1 MSHRLHTLAL
11 LAAIGSSALAAPLA
25 AQTLDRIARTGEI
38 RIGVRSDAAPLSHI
52 VDGKPAGYTV
62 DLCLGVMDHL
72 EKEALPAGAK
82 TPLTPVFVT
91 VGTEDRFDKLVSGE
105 IDMLC
110 GAASVTLSRRAVVDF
125 SIPTYIDG
133 ASVLMLKTGPEDFAQ
148 LAGQRIGVR
157 GNTTTEQALQATLAS
172 LKMQAEV
179 VTVEDHPAGL
189 AAVLDGRVAA
199 YFADQSI
206 LFGLLRASDRK
217 GELKVANRPLTI
229 EPQAIAL
236 PPGDSAFRL
245 AVDTALSR
253 LFRSGSAA
261 KMFEFNFAPAT
272 MGDVMKAL
280 TIIAPLPE

>member
-1 MSHRLHTLAL
+1 MTHLLRNLAL
-11 LAAIGSSALAAPLA
+11 IALVGGTAFAAPLG

-38 RIGVRSDAAPLSHI
+38 RLGVRSDAAPLSHV
-52 VDGKPAGYTV
+52 VDGKPSGYSV
-62 DLCLGVMDHL
+62 DLCLGVMDHI

-82 TPLTPVFVT
+82 TPLTPVYVT
-91 VGTEDRFDKLVSGE
+91 VGTEDRFDKLASGE

-110 GAASVTLSRRAVVDF
+110 GATSVTLSRREIVDF

-133 ASVLMLKTGPEDFAQ
+133 ASVLMPKSGPEDFAQ

-157 GNTTTEQALQATLAS
+157 GNTTTERALQATLAS

-179 VTVEDHPAGL
+179 VTVADHPAGL
-189 AAVLDGRVAA
+189 AAVLDGSIAA

-236 PPGDSAFRL
+236 PLGDSAFRL

-261 KMFEFNFAPAT
+261 KMFEYNFAPAS